1 MRVVLQGCGKLRG
14 FTSCEVQ
21 FSTYSQSVVYVCT
34 CVCMCVDYCAVP
46 TADVAHLQAQ
56 CVLSNDKKLAA
67 KRVSE
72 LSSELFFSIFVRVC
86 LMID

>member
-1 MRVVLQGCGKLRG
+1 VRCVVLLPHNLI
-14 FTSCEVQ
+14 TA
-21 FSTYSQSVVYVCT
+21 
-34 CVCMCVDYCAVP
+34 CMCVCVCVCVGYCAVP
-46 TADVAHLQAQ
+46 TANVAHLQAQ

-86 LMID
+86 SYTLVSFSHTL